1 MRELEG
7 TLTRKGQVTIPA
19 AIRSR
24 LGLKPRDKVRFTL
37 DGDLVT
43 LQPAAST
50 VLRGY
55 GSVRPQHRPEDWRQV
70 RAAVEQA
77 AAEDVATEA

>member
-37 DGDLVT
+37 DGDVVT
-43 LQPAAST
+43 LRPAALK

-55 GSVRPQHRPEDWRQV
+55 GTVRPRRCPEDWRQV
-70 RAAVEQA
+70 RATVEQA
-77 AAEDVATEA
+77 AAEDVASEA